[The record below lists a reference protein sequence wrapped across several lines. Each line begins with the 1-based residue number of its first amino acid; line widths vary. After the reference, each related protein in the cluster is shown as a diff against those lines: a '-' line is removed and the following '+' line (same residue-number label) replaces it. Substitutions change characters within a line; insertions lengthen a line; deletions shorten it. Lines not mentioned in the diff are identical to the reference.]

1 MLRLIGFAAATI
13 LAAVVDGTS
22 VAIVEY
28 GNEGT
33 ARRTT
38 QTSSLTSAPAVG
50 SFWSSMHQGVK
61 REGKPRRFS
70 KQHPG
75 MTIVPDMFN
84 KPDGGFVIGISGEG
98 IDLEVMPTVAA
109 LLNEDNDALGHFYV
123 QGDHTEK
130 LMDKADAG
138 KKVKPASFKNK
149 ALPKM
154 NDAVDKDEPNHLE
167 AVYVDVSTKDE
178 AADVDSQIA
187 EVLAS
192 LAKLTKES
200 GGTVIVH
207 IVVDEPVMKKDI
219 SESVEREDENEGSR
233 RRLEQDGGEDG
244 DEDDSDSS
252 NQQKTIFQIQ
262 YFNVVL
268 WTAVGLVSIL
278 FFSITLFMGMPLM
291 PDTLLFGE
299 SAKMMGE

>member
-1 MLRLIGFAAATI
+1 MLRMIGFAVATV
-13 LAAVVDGTS
+13 LATVVDGTS
-22 VAIVEY
+22 VAVIEY
-28 GNEGT
+28 GNGGT

-38 QTSSLTSAPAVG
+38 TTSPLTTASGVG
-50 SFWSSMHQGVK
+50 SFWSSIHQGVK

-75 MTIVPDMFN
+75 MTVVPDMFN
-84 KPDGGFVIGISGEG
+84 KPDGGFAIGISGNG
-98 IDLEVMPTVAA
+98 VDLEAMPTVAA
-109 LLNEDNDALGHFYV
+109 LLNEDSGALGHFYV
-123 QGDHTEK
+123 RGDHTEK

-138 KKVKPASFKNK
+138 FKVKPSQFKNK

-154 NDAVDKDEPNHLE
+154 NYAVDKDEPNHLE
-167 AVYVDVSTKDE
+167 AVYVDVSSKDE

-187 EVLAS
+187 EVLSS

-200 GGTVIVH
+200 GGTVMVH
-207 IVVDEPVMKKDI
+207 IVIDDPVKPNDD
-219 SESVEREDENEGSR
+219 SESIEEDKNQGAR
-233 RRLEQDGGEDG
+233 RRLDENKNQDGDN
-244 DEDDSDSS
+244 DEDSA
-252 NQQKTIFQIQ
+252 NKPKTIFQIQ

-268 WTAVGLVSIL
+268 WTAIGLVVVL
-278 FFSITLFMGMPLM
+278 FTSLSLFMGMPLM